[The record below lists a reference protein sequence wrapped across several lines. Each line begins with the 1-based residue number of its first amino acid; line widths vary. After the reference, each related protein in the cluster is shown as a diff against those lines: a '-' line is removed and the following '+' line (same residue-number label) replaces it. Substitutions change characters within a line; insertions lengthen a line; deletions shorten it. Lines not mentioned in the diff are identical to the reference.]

1 MMRYG
6 RLAATLVL
14 GLAACNLS
22 PIEDPGI
29 GEHGLTT
36 VVYAADGSVLAQWHA
51 GEDRALVTIDQVP
64 EALTDAVVAIEDER
78 FWAHPG
84 VDLRGVARSLIENL
98 ETGRVVQGGSTIT
111 QQYLKNVLL
120 TGEVTAQR
128 KVTEAALALRLEE
141 GLDKEE
147 ILERYLNTVY
157 FGNGAYGVGTA
168 AAHYFGKDV
177 SALTVGESALLAGLI
192 QLPSATDPFLAPT
205 AALERRRVVLNKMV
219 ELSWLSLDEAE
230 TADTEPLVLA
240 PPQRPGES
248 RFPYFTEE
256 VKRLLLEDPAL
267 GQTATD
273 RANRLFTGGLRIHTT
288 LDPRVQEAA
297 EQALAAVIGDGGPS
311 GALAAVD
318 PRTGHVLAL
327 VGGRDFYDSSD
338 PVARFNLATQ
348 GRRQP
353 GSAFKPF
360 VLAAALEQGIDLDA
374 VFRAPSTIVIQT
386 DSGPWT
392 VDNYERLTF
401 PDLSLLEATV
411 WSVNTVYAQVV
422 EAVSPARVRTL
433 AKAAGIRSE
442 LKALHSVALGAQEVT
457 PLEMASAY
465 GTFAAGGINVA
476 PILVTSIDT
485 FDAVNIYEA
494 VPVVSLAFDRE
505 IADAVTGVLGEVV
518 ERGTGQA
525 AQIGRPVAG
534 KTGTSQNH
542 ADAWFAGYTP
552 ELAAAVWVGFADA
565 TTPMEPPTT
574 AYPITGGTWPA
585 KVWAAFA
592 SLALDGVPYG
602 ELAAADEGGTVTVE
616 VDTATG
622 YLAGPL
628 CPRATI
634 QRLQFPAAS
643 APTML
648 CPVHNSRGLVV
659 AGAGQ
664 VPNAVGLSLTDA
676 TSLLQ
681 QAGYRVQVEWAV
693 VRGLADGFVFGHLP
707 EAGSPA
713 QSGSFVT
720 LEVAGPAPG
729 SVVPSVLGFPVDQA
743 VAELETI
750 GLKANVTTLA
760 EANPEDVRRRPGV
773 VWKQEPAGGA
783 APNGIVALWANP

>member
-1 MMRYG
+1 MMRFG
-6 RLAATLVL
+6 RWAAALVL
-14 GLAACNLS
+14 GLAACSLS

-36 VVYAADGSVLAQWHA
+36 IVYAADGSVLAQWHA

-78 FWAHPG
+78 FWTHPG
-84 VDLRGVARSLIENL
+84 VDLRGVARSLLENL
-98 ETGRVVQGGSTIT
+98 DSGRVVQGGSTIT

-120 TGEVTAQR
+120 TGEVTARR
-128 KVTEAALALRLEE
+128 KATEAALALRLEE
-141 GLDKEE
+141 GLDKEQ

-177 SALTVGESALLAGLI
+177 SALTLGESALLAGLI

-219 ELSWLSLDEAE
+219 ELNWLSLGEAE
-230 TADTEPLVLA
+230 TADAEPLQLA
-240 PPQRPGES
+240 PPQQPGEA

-256 VKRLLLEDPAL
+256 VKRLLLEEPAL
-267 GQTATD
+267 GETATD

-288 LDPRVQEAA
+288 IDPIVQEAA
-297 EQALAAVIGDGGPS
+297 ELAVAGAIGEEGPS
-311 GALAAVD
+311 AALAAVD

-327 VGGRDFYDSSD
+327 VGGRDFYDPSD

-353 GSAFKPF
+353 GSSFKPF
-360 VLAAALEQGIDLDA
+360 VLATALEQGIDLDA
-374 VFRAPSTIVIQT
+374 VFRAPATIVIQT

-422 EAVSPARVRTL
+422 EAVSPAAVQEL
-433 AKAAGIRSE
+433 AQAAGIRSA
-442 LKALHSVALGAQEVT
+442 LQPLHSVALGAQEVT

-465 GTFAAGGINVA
+465 GTFAAGGVNVA
-476 PILVTSIDT
+476 PILVTSIETANDI
-485 FDAVNIYEA
+485 NIYEA
-494 VPVVSLAFDRE
+494 IPVVSEAFDGKV
-505 IADAVTGVLGEVV
+505 ADAVTGVLGEVV

-525 AQIGRPVAG
+525 AQIGRPIAG

-542 ADAWFAGYTP
+542 ADAWFVGYTP
-552 ELAAAVWVGFADA
+552 ELAAAVWVGFPDA
-565 TTPMEPPTT
+565 STPMEPPTT
-574 AYPITGGTWPA
+574 SYAITGGTWPA
-585 KVWAAFA
+585 RIWAAFA
-592 SLALDGVPYG
+592 SSALDGVPYG
-602 ELAAADEGGTVTVE
+602 ELAAAAEGGVTVE
-616 VDTATG
+616 VDTSTG

-628 CPRATI
+628 CPRANV
-634 QRLQFPAAS
+634 QRLQFS
-643 APTML
+643 GTNAPTVL

-664 VPNAVGLSLTDA
+664 VPNAIGLSLADA
-676 TSLLQ
+676 TTLLQ
-681 QAGYRVQVEWAV
+681 QAGYRVQVEWTA
-693 VRGLADGFVFGHLP
+693 VRGLANGFVFAHLP
-707 EAGSPA
+707 EAGAPA
-713 QSGSFVT
+713 QNGSLIT
-720 LEVAGPAPG
+720 LEVAGPPPG
-729 SVVPSVLGFPVDQA
+729 SVVPSVLGFPVEQA
-743 VAELETI
+743 VAELEGI
-750 GLKANVTTLA
+750 GLQTNVTTLA
-760 EANPEDVRRRPGV
+760 EANPEDARRRPGV

-783 APNGIVALWANP
+783 APQGVVAIWANP

>member
-1 MMRYG
+1 MMRCG

-98 ETGRVVQGGSTIT
+98 ETGRVVQGWSTIT

-141 GLDKEE
+141 GLAKEE

-240 PPQRPGES
+240 PPQQPGES

-288 LDPRVQEAA
+288 LDQSVQEAA

-327 VGGRDFYDSSD
+327 VGGRDFYDPSD

-411 WSVNTVYAQVV
+411 WSVN
-422 EAVSPARVRTL
+422 
-433 AKAAGIRSE
+433 
-442 LKALHSVALGAQEVT
+442 
-457 PLEMASAY
+457 
-465 GTFAAGGINVA
+465 
-476 PILVTSIDT
+476 
-485 FDAVNIYEA
+485 
-494 VPVVSLAFDRE
+494 
-505 IADAVTGVLGEVV
+505 
-518 ERGTGQA
+518 
-525 AQIGRPVAG
+525 
-534 KTGTSQNH
+534 
-542 ADAWFAGYTP
+542 
-552 ELAAAVWVGFADA
+552 
-565 TTPMEPPTT
+565 
-574 AYPITGGTWPA
+574 
-585 KVWAAFA
+585 
-592 SLALDGVPYG
+592 
-602 ELAAADEGGTVTVE
+602 
-616 VDTATG
+616 
-622 YLAGPL
+622 
-628 CPRATI
+628 
-634 QRLQFPAAS
+634 
-643 APTML
+643 
-648 CPVHNSRGLVV
+648 
-659 AGAGQ
+659 
-664 VPNAVGLSLTDA
+664 
-676 TSLLQ
+676 
-681 QAGYRVQVEWAV
+681 
-693 VRGLADGFVFGHLP
+693 
-707 EAGSPA
+707 
-713 QSGSFVT
+713 
-720 LEVAGPAPG
+720 
-729 SVVPSVLGFPVDQA
+729 
-743 VAELETI
+743 
-750 GLKANVTTLA
+750 
-760 EANPEDVRRRPGV
+760 
-773 VWKQEPAGGA
+773 
-783 APNGIVALWANP
+783 